1 MENLVAEIRI
11 HVDEKHLEFFVT
23 GNEGPEF
30 GVAFPTIQRNDQTM
44 ISENDFKFMVQ
55 FLAERE
61 HDLMKCEDN
70 DVRQKRILECLTS
83 MNVAICSEK
92 E

>member
-1 MENLVAEIRI
+1 METLVAEIRI
-11 HVDEKHLEFFVT
+11 RVDEKHIEFFVT

-30 GVAFPTIQRNDQTM
+30 GIAFPTIQRNDQTM

-70 DVRQKRILECLTS
+70 DGRQKRILECLTA
-83 MNVAICSEK
+83 MNVDVCLEG
-92 E
+92 

>member
-11 HVDEKHLEFFVT
+11 RVDEKHLEFFVT

-44 ISENDFKFMVQ
+44 ISEDDFKFMVQ

-70 DVRQKRILECLTS
+70 AERQKRVLECLTS

>member
-1 MENLVAEIRI
+1 MENVVAEIRI
-11 HVDEKHLEFFVT
+11 RVDEKHLEFFVT

-44 ISENDFKFMVQ
+44 ISEDDFKFMVQ

-61 HDLMKCEDN
+61 HDLMKCED
-70 DVRQKRILECLTS
+70 DAERQKRVLECLAS
-83 MNVAICSEK
+83 MNVAVCLEG
-92 E
+92 

>member
-1 MENLVAEIRI
+1 
-11 HVDEKHLEFFVT
+11 
-23 GNEGPEF
+23 
-30 GVAFPTIQRNDQTM
+30 M
-44 ISENDFKFMVQ
+44 ISEDDFKFMVQ

-70 DVRQKRILECLTS
+70 AERQKRVLQCLTS